1 MSIISSN
8 GEILQS
14 FNLGFED
21 GNQFVFS
28 NSTKL
33 LSGVYI
39 SSHERSCNCNS
50 NCEACNHHEIRIR
63 PDYDDKLHFEVLYRD
78 KCWLSN
84 RFGVNSS
91 GHVYI
96 LEGTQV
102 KIYLHANS
110 MTYQGRTRKYGLDT
124 IYTSKEELTHITI
137 DDNDTIFLVEG
148 GRLKMYT
155 SDFTQQYPSPLPNEI
170 KEYYSILSTSNRLE
184 YNFCIYDIEY

>member
-1 MSIISSN
+1 MPQLILVKEVDLTEKKFDTLYSNNGVIFGMDSYTSDMSIISSN
-8 GEILQS
+8 GDILHS
-14 FNLGFED
+14 LNLGFED

-50 NCEACNHHEIRIR
+50 DCEACNHYEIRMR
-63 PDYDDKLHFEVLYRD
+63 PDYDDKHHFEVLYRD

-96 LEGTQV
+96 LEGKQV
-102 KIYLHANS
+102 KIYLDANS
-110 MTYQGRTRKYGLDT
+110 MTYQGGTRKYELDT
-124 IYTSKEELTHITI
+124 IYTSTT
-137 DDNDTIFLVEG
+137 
-148 GRLKMYT
+148 
-155 SDFTQQYPSPLPNEI
+155 
-170 KEYYSILSTSNRLE
+170 
-184 YNFCIYDIEY
+184 